1 MSFTLLQSALDHFTK
16 SKGKKRGEVGKI
28 NYEKDHES
36 SNFTFLTLNETQTF
50 HINIFLLCH
59 GAWVRKKLSF
69 SRFQDLFK
77 VN

>member
-1 MSFTLLQSALDHFTK
+1 MSPSLK
-16 SKGKKRGEVGKI
+16 EERGKVGKI
-28 NYEKDHES
+28 YYEKDHES

-50 HINIFLLCH
+50 HINIFLLYH